1 MKSSILLA
9 AVLFVLSIVFG
20 LIQIWVTPWSAEI
33 FAKIQLTLG
42 AFLVM
47 DIVLIYVIKEY
58 KAYKAIN
65 QADQLD

>member
-33 FAKIQLTLG
+33 FAKIELTLG

-58 KAYKAIN
+58 RAYKSIS
-65 QADQLD
+65 QADQFD